1 MGGIVHIA
9 HVPCASRSCD
19 EPAVCMICARHAPRA
34 AGRCDKSRRAGAGP
48 RAGGDGGAA
57 VVWRHNGG
65 FGAGRGLGAAGLV
78 GRQLAEHEA
87 GEAERAQMLLHPLQQ
102 GRVAHHGES
111 PPGEQR
117 GQMARVRRVGTV
129 RGGGEGEER
138 ACLYLRGIEATSC

>member
-1 MGGIVHIA
+1 
-9 HVPCASRSCD
+9 
-19 EPAVCMICARHAPRA
+19 MICARHAPRA

-129 RGGGEGEER
+129 RGGQGEGDLKGAGRRGRRTGLLVFEGDRGDELLIGFLDR
-138 ACLYLRGIEATSC
+138 AVD